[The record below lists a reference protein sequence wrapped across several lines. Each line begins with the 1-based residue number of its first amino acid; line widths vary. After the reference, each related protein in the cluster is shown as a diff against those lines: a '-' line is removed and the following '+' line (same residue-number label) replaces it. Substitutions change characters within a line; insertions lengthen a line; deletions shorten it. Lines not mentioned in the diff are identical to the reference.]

1 MFAQESFSGTANQP
15 QSGMKIYETMQYEIF
30 SFVDGNRELNS
41 GKVNQ
46 LTAEIKKNG
55 LLMPIM
61 VNNAYQIIDGQHR
74 FHACKLAKVP
84 VQYFVRANAT
94 VDTAAN
100 VNMAG
105 SNWSPADWVN
115 KYASDGNED
124 YVELKKWID
133 KCAAHGIKQ
142 AAATYLAQNSGA
154 NHTYAM
160 FSDGQVRM
168 NGNTRASGA
177 KRLYVVGTA
186 IRLGK
191 WTFGDRKVANDLLNT
206 VLLFRSCGFYH
217 RPAFITA
224 IIRASRIEGFDPLK
238 LHAQYLKYPEKFTD
252 ERTSDKCLKMFEEVY
267 NFSRAQKNRLAIVN
281 NPGLQKK

>member
-100 VNMAG
+100 VNMDQTGRLPTG
-105 SNWSPADWVN
+105 SISTHQMV
-115 KYASDGNED
+115 
-124 YVELKKWID
+124 
-133 KCAAHGIKQ
+133 
-142 AAATYLAQNSGA
+142 
-154 NHTYAM
+154 M
-160 FSDGQVRM
+160 R
-168 NGNTRASGA
+168 
-177 KRLYVVGTA
+177 
-186 IRLGK
+186 
-191 WTFGDRKVANDLLNT
+191 
-206 VLLFRSCGFYH
+206 
-217 RPAFITA
+217 IT
-224 IIRASRIEGFDPLK
+224 S
-238 LHAQYLKYPEKFTD
+238 
-252 ERTSDKCLKMFEEVY
+252 S
-267 NFSRAQKNRLAIVN
+267 
-281 NPGLQKK
+281 